1 MVYWHTAWKKH
12 HSWMIRKFRLPTYIA
27 LGLAFYYAFWFNR
40 SSGRRT
46 LEFLDH
52 TYGNDA
58 KAQRNKRDFGYRHHY
73 EPLIARSRKNLLL
86 AQGNYQMRLPFE
98 DQLRAHDN

>member
-1 MVYWHTAWKKH
+1 
-12 HSWMIRKFRLPTYIA
+12 MIRKFRLPTYIA